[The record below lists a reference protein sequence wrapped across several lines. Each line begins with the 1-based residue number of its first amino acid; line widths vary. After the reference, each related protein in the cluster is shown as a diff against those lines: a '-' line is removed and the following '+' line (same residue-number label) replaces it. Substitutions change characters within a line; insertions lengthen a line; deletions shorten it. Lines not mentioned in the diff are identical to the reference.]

1 MSAAANN
8 APGSRGPARR
18 PRGRPYKNVS
28 DSRSAGMLGVGM
40 IIGAVLGAGIALL
53 VAPQAGWETRRSISR
68 RARTLR
74 EGDGSWT
81 KLGRELKRAARAKR
95 KALEA
100 QAKREEIE
108 AKRAAAGEPVG

>member
-1 MSAAANN
+1 
-8 APGSRGPARR
+8 
-18 PRGRPYKNVS
+18 
-28 DSRSAGMLGVGM
+28 M

-68 RARTLR
+68 RARVLR

-95 KALEA
+95 KSLEA
-100 QAKREEIE
+100 EAKRNEIE
-108 AKRAAAGEPVG
+108 AKRAAAGEPIS